1 METTEDS
8 GIVAPPARAALARTG
23 QAYRE
28 MRAEAVRIV
37 VGHEE
42 AFQQMVVA
50 PFAGG
55 HVLLKGVPGTARC

>member
-1 METTEDS
+1 
-8 GIVAPPARAALARTG
+8 
-23 QAYRE
+23 

-37 VGHEE
+37 VGHDE

-55 HVLLKGVPGTARC
+55 HVLLKGVPGTTRGAESPESLAACRAIVRAVTVDESVMA